1 MTAPDRLAALSARI
15 TALTGQTLSRDQITA
30 LIGRA
35 FEHQVDLDDDGQ
47 LRALAA
53 GLVSSAAAPPAVSGS
68 LPGQAAT
75 PANNLAGISQPA
87 PPQPDTAS
95 RQPSPSGVT
104 AKTMAVLAVL
114 GGIANL
120 AVAALWAFALGDAV
134 SEQNTLPS
142 WYQSQSYVVG
152 AGLVIV
158 AGLLLA
164 GAAMTFTRKRF
175 GPRIVAA
182 GCAVRIAVFFGDL
195 AATLAATHEGG
206 LGLRGSPALYLS
218 GLVFPVIT
226 LVLALLPATKRWLT
240 DNASTAPTSAPA
252 AAASGNG
259 RMRWA
264 AIAAVAVLVIA
275 GVGAATYF
283 GIRGASNHCD
293 TAVAA
298 AEEVL
303 RLEFDFEGLA
313 NQDLPALKERLSPEV
328 YAQAEKL
335 SQSLSQIPGADQYVT
350 HITELT
356 SKQIECSGTTAHV
369 ESQFIITAT
378 TPKEPVPQTRPA
390 TYTTALEYRKNR
402 WIVTELEYV
411 WR

>member
-1 MTAPDRLAALSARI
+1 M
-15 TALTGQTLSRDQITA
+15 
-30 LIGRA
+30 
-35 FEHQVDLDDDGQ
+35 DLDDDGQ

-53 GLVSSAAAPPAVSGS
+53 GLVSPAAPPAASGS

-75 PANNLAGISQPA
+75 PANNLADISQPA

-218 GLVFPVIT
+218 GLVFPLIT
-226 LVLALLPATKRWLT
+226 LVLALLPSTKRWLT
-240 DNASTAPTSAPA
+240 DNASTAPTSPPA

-275 GVGAATYF
+275 GACTATYLA
-283 GIRGASNHCD
+283 IRGASNHCG

-298 AEEVL
+298 TDEVL
-303 RLEFDFEGLA
+303 RLEYEFAGLTEQ
-313 NQDLPALKERLSPEV
+313 NLPALKERLAPEL
-328 YAQAEKL
+328 YTQSEKL
-335 SQSLSQIPGADQYVT
+335 SRSVSQVPGADQYLS

-356 SKQIECSGTTAHV
+356 SKQIECSGTSARV
-369 ESQFIITAT
+369 QSQLTWSVKMPQKPAAQTDHATIAT
-378 TPKEPVPQTRPA
+378 T
-390 TYTTALEYRKNR
+390 LEYRKNR
-402 WIVTELEYV
+402 WIVTEREHV